1 MAHLRSSR
9 TSRPSRSRRLALAVP
24 LGVALAATMGFAPG
38 AATAAAP
45 SSAPTT
51 ARAADAPA
59 AGKLAYVVN
68 TRTDAKTIAAVK
80 KAIAKADGTVVE
92 TYAKIGVIVAHSAN
106 PDFGKQLRAVRGV
119 QSAGAT
125 RTAPLTAAG
134 TTVEGAPTFL
144 SKEKAKSAQRKVSS
158 GAAPAQEPLEGD
170 QWDLRAIGADK
181 AAQINPGSKQV
192 TVGVIDTGVD
202 DTHPDLAPTFSAKQS
217 ASCVG
222 GKADTSPGAWRPAKK
237 EHYHGTHVAGEIAA
251 ARNGIGVAGVAPGV
265 KVAGIKVAD
274 PVSELFY
281 PESVVC
287 AFVFAAD
294 NGIEITNNSYYVDPW
309 LYNCKDDPDQRAI
322 LDAVNRAQLY
332 AQRKGTLN
340 LASAGNSNHD
350 LDADA
355 IVDESSPDDSTPVKR
370 TIDPH
375 TCLDLPTQLPGV
387 VTVSATGVYKAKSY
401 YSTYGNGV
409 IDVAA
414 PGGDRRYQK
423 PTDTPSK
430 DGGILST
437 MPGGEYAW
445 LQGTSMASP
454 HAAGV
459 AALLK
464 STHPKAS
471 PAQLQKLL
479 KKQADNP
486 GCPDKPYDP
495 DGDGKVDAV
504 CEGGKNRNGFYGHG
518 IVDAL
523 DAVKKK

>member
-1 MAHLRSSR
+1 MTHLRSR
-9 TSRPSRSRRLALAVP
+9 RRRLAAPASLAVALSTAT
-24 LGVALAATMGFAPG
+24 LGLLPG
-38 AATAAAP
+38 SASAAAP
-45 SSAPTT
+45 QGEQTQV
-51 ARAADAPA
+51 AADAP
-59 AGKLAYVVN
+59 KLAYVVN
-68 TRTDAKTIAAVK
+68 TKVDSDTIASVK
-80 KAIAKADGTVVE
+80 KAIAAADGTVVVA
-92 TYAKIGVIVAHSAN
+92 YDRIGVIVVHSAN
-106 PDFGKQLRAVRGV
+106 PDFGKEIRKARGV

-125 RTAPLTAAG
+125 RTAPLEAAG
-134 TTVEGAPTFL
+134 TTEEGAP
-144 SKEKAKSAQRKVSS
+144 QYVD
-158 GAAPAQEPLEGD
+158 APAASTKAAAADAEPMEAD

-181 AAQINPGSKQV
+181 AAKINPGSDKV

-202 DTHPDLAPTFSAKQS
+202 DTHPDLAPNFSASQS
-217 ASCVG
+217 ANCVG
-222 GKADTSPGAWRPAKK
+222 GKADTSPGAWRPEKPD
-237 EHYHGTHVAGEIAA
+237 HYHGTHVAGEIAA

-294 NGIEITNNSYYVDPW
+294 KGIEITNNSYYVDPW
-309 LYNCKDDPDQRAI
+309 LYNCMDDPDQKGI
-322 LDAVNRAQLY
+322 VDAVNRAQLY

-350 LDADA
+350 LASDA
-355 IVDESSPDDSTPVKR
+355 IVDDSSPDDSTPVER
-370 TIDPH
+370 TIDPSE
-375 TCLDLPTQLPGV
+375 CFDLPTQLPGV
-387 VTVSATGVYKAKSY
+387 VTVSATGDKSLKSY
-401 YSTYGNGV
+401 YSTYGKGV

-414 PGGDRRYQK
+414 PGGDKYQI
-423 PTDTPSK
+423 PDNPSK
-430 DGGILST
+430 NGRILST
-437 MPGGEYAW
+437 MPENQYGW

-471 PAQLQKLL
+471 PAELQRLL
-479 KKQADNP
+479 KEQADNP
-486 GCPDKPYDP
+486 GCPTEPYDP

-504 CEGGKNRNGFYGHG
+504 CEGGENLNGFYGFG

-523 DAVKKK
+523 DAVRD